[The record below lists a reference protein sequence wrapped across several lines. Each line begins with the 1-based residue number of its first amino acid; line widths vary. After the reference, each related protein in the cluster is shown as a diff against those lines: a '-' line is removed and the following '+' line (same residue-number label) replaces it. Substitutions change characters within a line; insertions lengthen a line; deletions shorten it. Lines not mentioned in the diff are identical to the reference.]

1 MKYFLYQFFLFISII
16 GSSIKFLYWR
26 WRKVKNSFTKCL
38 ESIKYIEKQT
48 DGTYKIT
55 YRVVSLLY
63 LYCICLLSSMD
74 ISVILSQ

>member
-38 ESIKYIEKQT
+38 ESIKCIEEQT
-48 DGTYKIT
+48 GGTYKIT
-55 YRVVSLLY
+55 YFEDKLKKIYDS
-63 LYCICLLSSMD
+63 INISS
-74 ISVILSQ
+74 IL